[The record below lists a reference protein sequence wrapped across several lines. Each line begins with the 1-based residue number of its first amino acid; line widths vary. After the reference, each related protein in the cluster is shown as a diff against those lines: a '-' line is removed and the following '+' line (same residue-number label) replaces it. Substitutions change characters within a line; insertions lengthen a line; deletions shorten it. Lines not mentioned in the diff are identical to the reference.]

1 MDTFSFESKTELRR
15 RSKVRIATIVVI
27 VVLAVLCIGSFVLAV
42 NMSSSSVTS
51 TEDAETYLDTV
62 ASLFEAAETCLTL
75 LFFAF
80 IVLACTHTYTTDAV
94 VASTEVSFSGP
105 DIWISYQTDKP
116 QGGGKPRSERV
127 HITPE
132 NLQSVRYRPEAKL
145 IEVNH
150 SEGSKSQFERWSIE
164 DDALRQKLV
173 WRLAGYCK
181 DYLGERSCHDLL
193 YDAVTRERN
202 GEESLDGSG
211 SFGVGSTSGASAAAT
226 VTSAA
231 ATGSYLGSF
240 SNSAASAHATAAPAY
255 STGSYS
261 SSSSSSFSGAR
272 SSSATS
278 QLVELRPSK
287 TKRKKIL
294 RPYKW
299 LLALTAFCLPVVLA
313 LFGLTPIAAIVDLV
327 PGATSL
333 YAKTLA
339 SLVSW
344 YLTSGVGIGYET
356 LTFLYCLLFWGLCVG
371 LPCLVVFGIVLGHLS
386 RKCSRQLVMVGR
398 DRLAV
403 YSVRKNATT
412 CTYSRDA
419 GEGLVKSVER
429 YTAGKR
435 KVKVYGRFSKGDLDL
450 APWASF
456 SGKEISSFTIM
467 RIYEDDAMLFDT
479 LSRMAKR

>member
-94 VASTEVSFSGP
+94 VANTEVSFSGP
-105 DIWISYQTDKP
+105 DIWISYQTVKQ

-150 SEGSKSQFERWSIE
+150 TESSKNQVERWSIE

-181 DYLGERSCHDLL
+181 DYLGERSRHDLL
-193 YDAVTRERN
+193 YEMVAKERN
-202 GEESLDGSG
+202 GDETIDDS
-211 SFGVGSTSGASAAAT
+211 ASAAAT

-240 SNSAASAHATAAPAY
+240 SNSAASAHATAAPSY

-261 SSSSSSFSGAR
+261 SSSSSSFSGAH

-327 PGATSL
+327 PGAASL

-344 YLTSGVGIGYET
+344 YLTSGAGIGYET

-412 CTYSRDA
+412 CIYSRDA

-435 KVKVYGRFSKGDLDL
+435 KVSVYGRFSKGDLDL

>member
-27 VVLAVLCIGSFVLAV
+27 VILAVLCVGSFALAV

-51 TEDAETYLDTV
+51 TEDTETYLDAV

-94 VASTEVSFSGP
+94 VANTEVSFSGP
-105 DIWISYQTDKP
+105 DIWISYQTAKL
-116 QGGGKPRSERV
+116 QGGGKPRSESV

-145 IEVNH
+145 VEVNH
-150 SEGSKSQFERWSIE
+150 SEGSKSQVERWFIE
-164 DDALRQKLV
+164 DDVLRQKLV
-173 WRLAGYCK
+173 WRLASYCK
-181 DYLGERSCHDLL
+181 EYLGERSRHDLL
-193 YDAVTRERN
+193 YDTVTRERN
-202 GEESLDGSG
+202 GEESVDGG
-211 SFGVGSTSGASAAAT
+211 SSAATAAAP
-226 VTSAA
+226 VGAYAA
-231 ATGSYLGSF
+231 ATGSYPGSD
-240 SNSAASAHATAAPAY
+240 APAHAAAAPAY
-255 STGSYS
+255 STSSYS

-272 SSSATS
+272 YTGATS
-278 QLVELRPSK
+278 QLVELHPSK

-299 LLALTAFCLPVVLA
+299 LLVLTAFCLPVVLA

-327 PGATSL
+327 PGAASL
-333 YAKTLA
+333 YAQTLA

-344 YLTSGVGIGYET
+344 YLTSSAGIGYEA

-371 LPCLVVFGIVLGHLS
+371 LPCLVIFGIILGYLS

-403 YSVRKNATT
+403 YSVRKNDTT
-412 CTYSRDA
+412 CIYSRDA
-419 GEGLVKSVER
+419 GEGLVKSIDR
-429 YTAGKR
+429 YKAGKR
-435 KVKVYGRFSKGDLDL
+435 KVTVYGRFSKGDLDL

-479 LSRMAKR
+479 LNRMAKR